1 MLIGKK
7 KNETFWQ
14 RIRYALWPRRS
25 WKRSFT
31 YYSKRVRRL
40 SGSPYTIAMGVACG
54 VFAAVTPFFGFHILI
69 ALAAAL
75 ILRGNLLAAGISTAL
90 CNPFTYPL
98 ILAGTYKL
106 GRAIQ
111 NIGDSGAQIAQEI
124 TEAEIIPEIAH
135 GLTIKALTNL
145 WPVIKTMMIGAVPI
159 GLFIALLAFIACYI
173 SVNAYRTARIRRLQ
187 ARAANSQNA
196 PVNVP
201 PTQIPPTGS
210 TSNSDREKVS

>member
-7 KNETFWQ
+7 KNETFLQ
-14 RIRYALWPRRS
+14 RVRYALWPRRS

-54 VFAAVTPFFGFHILI
+54 VFSAVTPFFGFHILI
-69 ALAAAL
+69 ALGGAL

-106 GRAIQ
+106 GNAIQ
-111 NIGDSGAQIAQEI
+111 NLGDTTVIAVQSVGE
-124 TEAEIIPEIAH
+124 TVLVPEIAH
-135 GLTIKALTNL
+135 GLTLQAIAKL
-145 WPVIKTMMIGAVPI
+145 WPVLKTMMIGAIPA
-159 GLFIALLAFIACYI
+159 GLVIASIAFVICYT
-173 SVNAYRTARIRRLQ
+173 SVNAYRIARVRRLQ
-187 ARAANSQNA
+187 ARAANSQK
-196 PVNVP
+196 
-201 PTQIPPTGS
+201 GS
-210 TSNSDREKVS
+210 RSEETKNSGKTNQQKVS